1 MTPASFAAMRNFR
14 LRRKRFRKI
23 GMWCDACIANLSFLI
38 LIALIGGLTFKGLS
52 LFRQPLPPPIAILI
66 VGQANDAAGTTL
78 TQVMF
83 TNASNHRLSYA
94 FSVEVLKNGSW
105 QDGSV
110 QHSDAALANALP
122 PRSGRLLSLPIPQ
135 EGDEWRVT
143 LVGRRVLAGVET
155 EVCQLF
161 RRFNLEYPFAKE
173 IQVRGPEMLNLAC
186 KELNSPQIAVAGRL
200 PLAGSA
206 ESNLD

>member
-1 MTPASFAAMRNFR
+1 
-14 LRRKRFRKI
+14 
-23 GMWCDACIANLSFLI
+23 MWCDACIANLSFLI
-38 LIALIGGLTFKGLS
+38 LIALISVLTFKGLS

-66 VGQANDAAGTTL
+66 VGQANDASGTTL

-83 TNASNHRLSYA
+83 TNASNNRLSYA
-94 FSVEVLKNGSW
+94 FSAEVLKKGSW
-105 QDGSV
+105 QNGSV

-122 PRSGRLLSLPIPQ
+122 PKTGRLLSLPVPQ

-143 LVGRRVLAGVET
+143 LVARRVLGGVET

-161 RRFNLEYPFAKE
+161 RRFNLEYPFAQE
-173 IQVRGPEMLNLAC
+173 IPVSGPEMLNASWN
-186 KELNSPQIAVAGRL
+186 ELNSPQIAAGRL

-206 ESNLD
+206 ESNLN